1 MELVVR
7 DATVTIKPKDPNS
20 KEMVILKDATVVT
33 KTKDT
38 IKIKPSKGYSVLIKN
53 LNSLITSY
61 RIIEERENADDISFS
76 YGYSGSCSYK

>member
-1 MELVVR
+1 MELVVK
-7 DATVTIKPKDPNS
+7 DAVVTIEPKDPNS
-20 KEMVILKDATVVT
+20 KETVILNGAAIVT

-38 IKIKPSKGYSVLIKN
+38 IKIKPSKGYSVMIKN